1 MNYRKRIAM
10 THPFEQSVEEKQ
22 LQNDVVDFMNREIS
36 FAFPQRQRQLIEMIL
51 FKTLASSPQALA
63 GTLGTMRHRLIALR
77 DNLPEASSPQVI
89 DQLGEDTD
97 IDLEDL
103 LDDLDDDETTQDIAM
118 PLIHGKLLAEEL
130 AELDKLIARAQSI
143 TSDSKSKALL
153 TALNAAFMP
162 A

>member
-1 MNYRKRIAM
+1 M